1 MTIALIN
8 SGVALQQAISDT
20 ASRDG
25 SGLRPEVGYAYRGT
39 GVANVVV
46 KALADTGANAAV
58 VGFGDAALGLRPV
71 TVPGE
76 IVFATPPVLHAV
88 AYLSAVTEGEA
99 TCVAPGIDAINQS
112 VGIVTRVISATRA
125 WVAPTLVTVED
136 PLSGTFGAPC
146 TSWSL
151 SGIAGNSKGGFALN
165 ATVISAVT
173 NAQSISLL
181 VNGSTANL
189 TRSGW
194 YGTAGGVP
202 NGASSADSAVA
213 SLNLFAGAIGCAAS
227 IDVRCTS
234 PSSVPTHTRIFECVV
249 SETINPATKAM
260 RYGLWLT
267 MYTGVDE
274 IASVGL
280 VTSIAN
286 GMAAASPYSF
296 RRI

>member
-1 MTIALIN
+1 MIKVRSESLTSIPIPGVFALSGGGALTI
-8 SGVALQQAISDT
+8 GHV
-20 ASRDG
+20 
-25 SGLRPEVGYAYRGT
+25 YRTT
-39 GVANVVV
+39 GVSGIVA
-46 KALADTGANAAV
+46 AAQADTGANAAGILGVAYSANSIASLAGSNV
-58 VGFGDAALGLRPV
+58 VVFDSLPV
-71 TVPGE
+71 EGT
-76 IVFATPPVLHAV
+76 I
-88 AYLSAVTEGEA
+88 AYLSATSAGLA
-99 TCVAPGIDAINQS
+99 TCSAPGIDAINQP
-112 VGIVTRVISATRA
+112 VGTVTRVISATRA
-125 WVAPTLVTVED
+125 WVALTLVAVEA
-136 PLSGTFGAPC
+136 PLSGTFSAPC

-194 YGTAGGVP
+194 YGTAGSGP
-202 NGASSADSAVA
+202 TGASSADSAVA
-213 SLNLFAGAIGCAAS
+213 SLNLSGGAIGCAAS

-249 SETINPATKAM
+249 SETINPTTKAM
-260 RYGLWLT
+260 RYGIWFT